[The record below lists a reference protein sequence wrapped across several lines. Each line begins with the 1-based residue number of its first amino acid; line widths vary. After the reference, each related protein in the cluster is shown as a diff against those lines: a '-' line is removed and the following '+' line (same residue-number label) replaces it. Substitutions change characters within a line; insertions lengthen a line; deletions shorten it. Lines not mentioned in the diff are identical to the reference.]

1 MKISNLCL
9 LFACVLTLL
18 SCQTKEEPVTRESL
32 LSRGFAMMDK
42 GEHDQAIAHFAEM
55 AKTDSHHHVRLAW
68 ASAYAARAGIK
79 IEQIYSFVVIEEIQ
93 KKEIS
98 VTGFSAEANAQTAE
112 LMRSL
117 ETYAQH
123 WKQIPDL
130 NSAGVADLASAVK
143 VLEGVTVAGPSLY
156 RATLR
161 VVILKTQVNLGV
173 KNWKVM
179 AQNQSGKVCTQS
191 ARPYLDWGVR
201 VLDILVGVSE
211 DLQHAFPK
219 TKDDYIKV
227 EKHLK
232 EVKALTAKAVWPK
245 ENLCL

>member
-1 MKISNLCL
+1 M
-9 LFACVLTLL
+9 
-18 SCQTKEEPVTRESL
+18 P
-32 LSRGFAMMDK
+32 
-42 GEHDQAIAHFAEM
+42 
-55 AKTDSHHHVRLAW
+55 
-68 ASAYAARAGIK
+68 
-79 IEQIYSFVVIEEIQ
+79 
-93 KKEIS
+93 
-98 VTGFSAEANAQTAE
+98 
-112 LMRSL
+112 
-117 ETYAQH
+117 
-123 WKQIPDL
+123 
-130 NSAGVADLASAVK
+130 
-143 VLEGVTVAGPSLY
+143 GPSLY